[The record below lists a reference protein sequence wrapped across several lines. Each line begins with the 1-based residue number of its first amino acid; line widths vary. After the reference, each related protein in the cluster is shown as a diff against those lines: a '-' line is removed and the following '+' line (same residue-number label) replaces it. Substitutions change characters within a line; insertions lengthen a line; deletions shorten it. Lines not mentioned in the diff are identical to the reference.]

1 MAKIEC
7 AVISAGGKGTRLQSI
22 SGDAI
27 PKPMVPIL
35 NKPILQYQL
44 ENLAS
49 CGVSKVY
56 ILIGHLGDVVRSYF
70 GNGNSLGIGIE
81 YIQEDEPLGTGGA
94 LFYLKNKINKDFIF
108 IYGDLLLNIDFGKF
122 YEFHSLSKKAIT
134 LFSHP
139 NSHPFDSDLLVVN
152 ENGNVSRWDSKH
164 NDRSNYYS
172 KNLTNAGLYVVSP
185 KIFKKFVELKKV
197 DFEKDVLI
205 PFIDNNDVASYQSSE
220 YVKDIGTPE
229 RYEQAKKDLQD
240 GTVHRKNLSKK
251 QKAIFLDR
259 DGVINKYIG
268 FLTDIDQFELQE
280 DSAEAIKKINQSGY
294 LAIVI
299 TNQPVIARGEVTF
312 DELQNIHNKMETLLG
327 KHGAYLDGIYFCPH
341 HPHAGYDG
349 EIKELKI
356 DCDCRKPKTG
366 MLIKAMNDFN
376 INLSECFFI
385 GDSFIDMKTAEN
397 AGVKA
402 ILLSGGVPN
411 KLENI
416 YHSKISKECI
426 NLLDAVNYILK

>member
-1 MAKIEC
+1 MAKIGC
-7 AVISAGGKGTRLQSI
+7 AVISAGGKGTRLQSVL
-22 SGDAI
+22 GNAI

-35 NKPILQYQL
+35 GKPILQYQL

-49 CGVSKVY
+49 YGVSKLY
-56 ILIGHLGDVVRSYF
+56 ILIGHLSDVVRSYF
-70 GNGNSLGIGIE
+70 GNGKSFGIDIE
-81 YIQEDEPLGTGGA
+81 YVQEDEPLGTGGA
-94 LFYLKNKINKDFIF
+94 LFYLKNKISSDFIF
-108 IYGDLLLNIDFGKF
+108 LYGDLLLNIDFGKF
-122 YEFHSLSKKAIT
+122 FEFHSLAKKAIT

-139 NSHPFDSDLLVVN
+139 NSHPFDSDLLVVK
-152 ENGNVSRWDSKH
+152 EDGNISKWDSKH
-164 NDRSNYYS
+164 NDRSGYYY
-172 KNLTNAGLYVVSP
+172 KNLTNAGLYVLSP
-185 KIFKKFVELKKV
+185 KIFERFIELKKV
-197 DFEKDVLI
+197 DFEKDILI
-205 PFIDNNDVASYQSSE
+205 PLIDKNDVASYQSSE
-220 YVKDIGTPE
+220 YVKDIGTPV
-229 RYEQAKKDLQD
+229 RYEQAKKDLEEGIVNQ
-240 GTVHRKNLSKK
+240 KNLSNK

-259 DGVINKYIG
+259 DGVINKYVG
-268 FLTDIDQFELQE
+268 FLTDIDKFELE
-280 DSAEAIKKINQSGY
+280 DGSAEAIKKINQSGY

-376 INLSECFFI
+376 LDLSECFFI
-385 GDSFIDMKTAEN
+385 GDSFIDMRTAEN
-397 AGVKA
+397 AGVRG
-402 ILLSGGVPN
+402 ILLNGGVPK
-411 KLENI
+411 KLEDI
-416 YHSKISKECI
+416 YPSKINKKCI